1 MPACAPPWTTEFTGG
16 NGLTVPSAVC
26 DDCSCGAPS
35 IDCSMG
41 TLRIYNNGDCSDH
54 VGTEAPVSPH
64 TCFYGNENDPDGYV
78 ATIGSPLSG
87 SSCAES
93 GGGVQSLPAASW
105 DEEARLCLGTV
116 HAGGCTNDNLC
127 VPRVGLSSFARCI
140 YRAGSFSCPP
150 ASQLTSPYTV
160 EHRFNSAM
168 SEGRSCSP
176 CACDTPSNI
185 QCHGQYL
192 LWDAAGS
199 NCAGT
204 PDATVPTTSP
214 CVTYHDLSGNF
225 AIEFVPAYTSDP
237 CQVSAG
243 SGQPTGTV
251 TETTPFTVCCLP

>member
-1 MPACAPPWTTEFTGG
+1 M
-16 NGLTVPSAVC
+16 
-26 DDCSCGAPS
+26 
-35 IDCSMG
+35 
-41 TLRIYNNGDCSDH
+41 
-54 VGTEAPVSPH
+54 
-64 TCFYGNENDPDGYV
+64 
-78 ATIGSPLSG
+78 
-87 SSCAES
+87 
-93 GGGVQSLPAASW
+93 
-105 DEEARLCLGTV
+105 
-116 HAGGCTNDNLC
+116 
-127 VPRVGLSSFARCI
+127 
-140 YRAGSFSCPP
+140 
-150 ASQLTSPYTV
+150 